1 MEHINAIIP
10 MESSDLDLVFGSAWR
25 NKSKVWLILSQL
37 LAILFISN
45 EQVPSEMCASQP
57 LSPLAC
63 PVAADN

>member
-37 LAILFISN
+37 LPILFISKKR
-45 EQVPSEMCASQP
+45 VPLEMCASQP